1 MNAKAGAIA
10 HLAVSGIREPVAGRQ
25 ARVDGCKRL
34 ELVDVLL
41 KWRDKTQSKLDTP
54 TLL

>member
-1 MNAKAGAIA
+1 VNAKAIA
-10 HLAVSGIREPVAGRQ
+10 HLAGSGIRESVAGRQ

-41 KWRDKTQSKLDTP
+41 KTRDKIHSQ
-54 TLL
+54 